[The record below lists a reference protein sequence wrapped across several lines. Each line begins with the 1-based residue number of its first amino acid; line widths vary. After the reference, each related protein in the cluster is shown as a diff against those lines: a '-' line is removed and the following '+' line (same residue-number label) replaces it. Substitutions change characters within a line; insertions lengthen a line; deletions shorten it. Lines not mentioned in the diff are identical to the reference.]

1 MATFRVTTLVAAPPE
16 RVFATWTDPDRFQE
30 WIGGVTR
37 VTDRTGSIDQVGSRY
52 TVWFGRMASPTEI
65 LAVERPWHIRTRFGN
80 AILKGESDVR
90 FAPEAGGTR
99 IHQEFVTR
107 GFIAAIFG
115 RIFAMGSY
123 RGSFRGELET
133 FRRLVEREATEPGTL
148 KPGEPKPGEPKPR
161 GD

>member
-1 MATFRVTTLVAAPPE
+1 MGTHRVTTLVAAPPE
-16 RVFATWTDPDRFQE
+16 RVFAAWTDLDRFPE

-37 VTDRTGSIDQVGSRY
+37 VTDRVGSTNQVGSRY

-65 LAVERPWHIRTRFGN
+65 LEVEGPWHIRTRFGN

-90 FAPEAGGTR
+90 FASEGQGTR

-107 GFIAAIFG
+107 GFIAGIFG
-115 RIFAMGSY
+115 RLFAMGSY

-133 FRRLVEREATEPGTL
+133 FRKLVERDALGPG
-148 KPGEPKPGEPKPR
+148 
-161 GD
+161 

>member
-16 RVFATWTDPDRFQE
+16 HVFAAWTDPDRFPE

-37 VTDRTGSIDQVGSRY
+37 VTDRIGSIDQAGSRY

-65 LAVERPWHIRTRFGN
+65 LAVERPWHLRTRFGN

-90 FAPEAGGTR
+90 FAAEGGGTR
-99 IHQEFVTR
+99 INQEFETR
-107 GFIAAIFG
+107 GFVSAIFA
-115 RIFAMGSY
+115 RLFAMGSY

-133 FRRLVEREATEPGTL
+133 FRKLVEREASGPG
-148 KPGEPKPGEPKPR
+148 GPKPSGE
-161 GD
+161 

>member
-1 MATFRVTTLVAAPPE
+1 MGTHRVTTLVAAPPE
-16 RVFATWTDPDRFQE
+16 RVFAAWTDLDRFPE

-37 VTDRTGSIDQVGSRY
+37 VTDRVGSTDQVGSRY

-65 LAVERPWHIRTRFGN
+65 LEVERPWHIRTRFGN

-90 FAPEAGGTR
+90 FASEGQGTR

-107 GFIAAIFG
+107 GFIAGIFG
-115 RIFAMGSY
+115 RLFAMGSY

-133 FRRLVEREATEPGTL
+133 FRKLVERDALGP
-148 KPGEPKPGEPKPR
+148 
-161 GD
+161 D